1 MKILKLLSKITFLNI
16 VILINLNIY
25 SYSEEQPVDIWN
37 LEEQKSQ
44 PKVLNDQNKSEIS
57 NEQSSENNVYDL

>member
-57 NEQSSENNVYDL
+57 RG